1 MYRKTEQIT
10 IRVNPILKDKF
21 IVAIWFLDL
30 SAVLSEYMQTYIRK
44 YEKDIWQKIPIRTD
58 KQGAYDIITNLH
70 WIKISK
76 ERYNSLSELYPKS
89 RKDAVLYWPLK

>member
-21 IVAIWFLDL
+21 SVAIWFLDI
-30 SAVLSEYMQTYIRK
+30 SAVFSEYMQTYIRE
-44 YEKDIWQKIPIRTD
+44 YEKSIWQPIPTRID
-58 KQGAYDIITNLH
+58 KAWCYDLINNIY

-76 ERYNSLSELYPKS
+76 DRFDEIQAMIPKT
-89 RKDAVLYWPLK
+89 RKNIAIYWD